1 MLLKMCNVPEN
12 NHYMRIL
19 TIFTLLWMLLMVNAP
34 MQAQRFKAA
43 AVAGLNAS
51 QIDGDKLYGFN
62 KLGLSVGGRLSYAN
76 EGRMDAAIEMLYS
89 QRGSAVRM
97 FSNEPGDMIRLDYL
111 ELPVLFSVRDWYVE
125 KDGYY
130 KVHAETGM
138 SLGYL
143 FGVETPGYQ
152 EEYFEKYDVSWVI
165 SCGIRFNKNIGASL
179 RYTTSLMH
187 VYDDPAAAERI
198 LKSYFL
204 TLRTELH
211 F

>member
-1 MLLKMCNVPEN
+1 MQQKNLNTCIGYCFTIICVILLSAYPSE
-12 NHYMRIL
+12 
-19 TIFTLLWMLLMVNAP
+19 
-34 MQAQRFKAA
+34 AQRFKAA

-62 KLGLSVGGRLSYAN
+62 KLGLSAGGRLSYAN
-76 EGRMDAAIEMLYS
+76 EGRMDVAIEMLYS

-97 FSNEPGDMIRLDYL
+97 LANDPGDIIRLDYL

-130 KVHAETGM
+130 KVHAETGL
-138 SLGYL
+138 SFGYL
-143 FGVETPGYQ
+143 FGVETPGYK
-152 EEYFEKYDVSWVI
+152 EEYFEKHDVSWMI
-165 SCGIRFNKNIGASL
+165 ACGIRFNKRIGASL

-187 VYDDPAAAERI
+187 IYDDPAAAERI

-204 TLRTELH
+204 TIRTELH